1 MSGGGIT
8 DDDWLRMHDIDDVD
22 IYDFSERVSI
32 ILEDAAAN
40 PTPAQLNHARRLA
53 LEGFTGENTQHG
65 HIL

>member
-1 MSGGGIT
+1 MGGGDIT

-22 IYDFSERVSI
+22 IYDFSERVGI

-40 PTPAQLNHARRLA
+40 PTPAQLNRARRLA
-53 LEGFTGENTQHG
+53 LEGFTGESTQHG